1 MSVAS
6 LTRDSAFQARSLFR
20 SLLRQ
25 SKQFSNY
32 NFREYA
38 LRRTRDAFRQH
49 RHETEERKIQELLQK
64 GIHDLRMMKVSQN
77 SRIVSAQTH
86 CSKVL
91 VGMATF
97 DFRWDADIFLSE
109 ANNYQPVL
117 PVGQASRGG
126 TRIGMVDALRG
137 KKPGL
142 KEESCAK
149 KIQPQV
155 DTFRS
160 SRTRSQGLSESAHS
174 RVRPGQ
180 VDHDVFEGLPVRRWS
195 RQPAI
200 FSQAPKA
207 EEPDITSTSAP
218 SIPEL
223 PMPKDSHI
231 LAPLSRAL
239 LRAARA
245 GCTYIKPAPKD
256 IGSGEKEN
264 KAEESATQPTV
275 SRERAFTTV
284 RWSAIPRNQEPPEM
298 EFLAKRKHGLRSLY
312 GGVLPS
318 DSNSAAVI
326 AQTTNEAP
334 RRKIKFKT
342 IDAVSGTISIYE
354 AWVLE
359 GYKVEG
365 EIASE
370 AEVTA
375 EHPDATVVTI
385 SPTPGTIVDG
395 VGVAD
400 QDGVIVAEPE
410 GSMVTAIRRR
420 NPPPKRKAKGIG
432 RGRKKKVMF
441 LNGDIA
447 SSQMPNGDP
456 SVGDA
461 PQNSAPTQGTD
472 QGVKDAG
479 GDEEEEEEE
488 EEDGDGSDE
497 ESGDDSKSQKKT
509 ESPTMS
515 VITNHQEPPS
525 DLQPV
530 LQQETVPEHPPRDK
544 SSSPDLPL
552 VQAMADRTTTV
563 TSDKDQDPHPQETC
577 PEEESQPIPISDT
590 AVVAQP
596 TLSEDQNPIPVTE
609 NPLSP
614 PPDTAVSPIGNIEKP
629 SLEPPDTN
637 LPPTS
642 SPPTPE
648 APGRPEETPPAADV
662 TMTAPQTSLSSP
674 TPQTEP
680 IHFEDGEVDL
690 LGSLEASLDHPTST
704 EAEVKETQP
713 AQESD
718 IAKQD
723 SGDVNM
729 TG

>member
-1 MSVAS
+1 M
-6 LTRDSAFQARSLFR
+6 TRM
-20 SLLRQ
+20 
-25 SKQFSNY
+25 
-32 NFREYA
+32 EP
-38 LRRTRDAFRQH
+38 
-49 RHETEERKIQELLQK
+49 
-64 GIHDLRMMKVSQN
+64 M
-77 SRIVSAQTH
+77 
-86 CSKVL
+86 
-91 VGMATF
+91 
-97 DFRWDADIFLSE
+97 
-109 ANNYQPVL
+109 
-117 PVGQASRGG
+117 
-126 TRIGMVDALRG
+126 
-137 KKPGL
+137 
-142 KEESCAK
+142 
-149 KIQPQV
+149 
-155 DTFRS
+155 FRS

-207 EEPDITSTSAP
+207 EEPDITSTNAP

-223 PMPKDSHI
+223 PMPKDSHL

-264 KAEESATQPTV
+264 KAEESVTQPTV

-284 RWSAIPRNQEPPEM
+284 RWSVIPRNQEPPEM
-298 EFLAKRKHGLRSLY
+298 EFLAKRKPGLRSLY
-312 GGVLPS
+312 GGVLTS

-456 SVGDA
+456 SVGDT

-472 QGVKDAG
+472 QGAKDAG
-479 GDEEEEEEE
+479 GDEEEEEEEE

-515 VITNHQEPPS
+515 VITNHQETPS

-552 VQAMADRTTTV
+552 VQTMTDRTTIV
-563 TSDKDQDPHPQETC
+563 ASDKDQHPHPQETC
-577 PEEESQPIPISDT
+577 QEKESQPIPISDT

-642 SPPTPE
+642 APPTPE

-662 TMTAPQTSLSSP
+662 TTTAPQTSLSSP

-690 LGSLEASLDHPTST
+690 LGSLEASLDHPAST
-704 EAEVKETQP
+704 EAEAKETQP